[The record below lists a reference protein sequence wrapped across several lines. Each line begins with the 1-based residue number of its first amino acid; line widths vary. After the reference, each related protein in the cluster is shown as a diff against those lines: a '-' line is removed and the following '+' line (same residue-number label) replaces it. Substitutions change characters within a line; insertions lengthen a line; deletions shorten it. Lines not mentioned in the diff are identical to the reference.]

1 MKMRSKALASL
12 AIAGLTL
19 TTIPFNAFAEEAVPT
34 RLGGFAAEQTAVKI
48 ADQTGW
54 TGTAILASSTSYG
67 MVDALTVSPLA
78 TYVKAPILL
87 TEAGN
92 VLNADTKAE
101 LIKLNITKV
110 YVTSGTAVISQAVL
124 NELNE
129 MNIAVESLGGIDRFA
144 TSANIAQKMVSLGA
158 PVNKVAVAYGWLNQ
172 DALSI
177 ASLASAQTEPI
188 LLTEKETIPA
198 SVQAFLDTNTSVQT
212 TDVIGGTGVI
222 SDAVRAQ
229 LPSATRYYGN
239 TAYDTNVAVL
249 KAFDSVIQ
257 YDNVFLANGETAI
270 DAIAGAPLAAN
281 FNAAI
286 VLTNGTVNEGT
297 AYVSSKLSATSVV
310 TALGGTAVVPES
322 VLNSVVYS
330 GSETPPVTPPVTPP
344 TGGGGGGG
352 GSSSTKVTLDK
363 VVAEIMTVRGYLNP
377 SEKESLN
384 QARTNLSTAVQDG
397 TLSSTA
403 EGLMTD
409 QVVAAFVEQSVTRED
424 AKAAIIKFLQDF
436 QAIHYSDDKAT
447 LKTALEEFK
456 ANNEGTFRTLFGDD
470 FKVELFYGFLM
481 ATQEELSD
489 VIKNDEL
496 GIYGLVGAPS
506 TDVKDQLVEWT
517 RVALHNVADPT
528 KSKYHVFDQKLSA
541 IGWNLDLLVDTQR
554 QIGTIVDSSNAAE
567 KAVAM
572 SMIRS
577 QIQCKVNGRISDP
590 LTPVILKKGTN
601 RLVLSV
607 KEINTGS
614 LNLAGQLAWKSE
626 NLAIALVEVAD
637 DAASIQAGTT
647 QGTTVIT
654 AYKKDTLQIEANELV
669 RISVTV
675 K

>member
-1 MKMRSKALASL
+1 
-12 AIAGLTL
+12 
-19 TTIPFNAFAEEAVPT
+19 
-34 RLGGFAAEQTAVKI
+34 
-48 ADQTGW
+48 
-54 TGTAILASSTSYG
+54 
-67 MVDALTVSPLA
+67 
-78 TYVKAPILL
+78 
-87 TEAGN
+87 
-92 VLNADTKAE
+92 
-101 LIKLNITKV
+101 
-110 YVTSGTAVISQAVL
+110 
-124 NELNE
+124 
-129 MNIAVESLGGIDRFA
+129 
-144 TSANIAQKMVSLGA
+144 
-158 PVNKVAVAYGWLNQ
+158 
-172 DALSI
+172 
-177 ASLASAQTEPI
+177 
-188 LLTEKETIPA
+188 
-198 SVQAFLDTNTSVQT
+198 
-212 TDVIGGTGVI
+212 
-222 SDAVRAQ
+222 
-229 LPSATRYYGN
+229 
-239 TAYDTNVAVL
+239 
-249 KAFDSVIQ
+249 
-257 YDNVFLANGETAI
+257 
-270 DAIAGAPLAAN
+270 
-281 FNAAI
+281 
-286 VLTNGTVNEGT
+286 
-297 AYVSSKLSATSVV
+297 
-310 TALGGTAVVPES
+310 
-322 VLNSVVYS
+322 
-330 GSETPPVTPPVTPP
+330 
-344 TGGGGGGG
+344 
-352 GSSSTKVTLDK
+352 
-363 VVAEIMTVRGYLNP
+363 
-377 SEKESLN
+377 
-384 QARTNLSTAVQDG
+384 
-397 TLSSTA
+397 
-403 EGLMTD
+403 MTD